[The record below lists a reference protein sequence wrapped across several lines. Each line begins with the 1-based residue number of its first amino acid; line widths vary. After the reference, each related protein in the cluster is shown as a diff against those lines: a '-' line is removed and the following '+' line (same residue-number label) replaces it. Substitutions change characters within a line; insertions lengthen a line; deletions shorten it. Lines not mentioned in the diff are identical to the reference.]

1 MMNQQI
7 TNLNQVCKI
16 VLVNKRKNDVFQ
28 WRYTISEVFHNL
40 FKKKKVKPS
49 SIKYIIDYYD
59 NVESLIKE
67 NWFKKQYEYDNVT
80 RTFYEKAHVTLL
92 YSDYSH
98 GKETRYFETDKEA
111 KDYFNKLVTYAKQN
125 NIPFINFYADK

>member
-1 MMNQQI
+1 MNQQI

-28 WRYTISEVFHNL
+28 WKYTISELFHNL

-49 SIKYIIDYYD
+49 SIRYIFDYYD

-67 NWFKKQYEYDNVT
+67 NWFKKCYEYDNIT
-80 RTFYEKAHVTLL
+80 RTFYEKAHVTLW

-111 KDYFNKLVTYAKQN
+111 KNYFNKLVTYAKQN
-125 NIPFINFYADK
+125 DVPFINVYADK